1 MTESPISLTESPK
14 LRNISPTSYLDES
27 CVANNATRLKNRQLL
42 IENKVSYFGPESEL
56 SIYDTYRSANLV
68 RLDTEQL
75 MYCGMVT
82 GRKVM
87 HSRLAK
93 GSNKQGQTFLPNES
107 FVIPP
112 GEYVEIDFPD
122 ASESQPTT
130 CLTIEIPK
138 ERIETISE
146 KMNDFASFEGIDHD
160 WQYQPNVLHT
170 HHSSGTQFLIE
181 KLVNLYTLNHP
192 DKEMMIGLGV
202 SELIVR
208 LLRQQGSELLLNYSK
223 HNPDATGMTAVLS
236 YLEINYAQP
245 LTIELLNQIA
255 CMSRSKLYNEFKKQ
269 LGYSP
274 NEYLH
279 QLRLKKAAL
288 LLAQGN
294 TVTHACFDVGF
305 KSLSHFSRRF
315 NSFYN
320 CTPNQFRERHYSS
333 K

>member
-14 LRNISPTSYLDES
+14 LRAKSSSNYLDKS
-27 CVANNATRLKNRQLL
+27 STVNSAIRLKNRKLL

-75 MYCGMVT
+75 MYCGMIT

-87 HSRLAK
+87 HSRLHK
-93 GSNKQGQTFLPNES
+93 SSSKQGQTFLPNES

-122 ASESQPTT
+122 ASELQPTT

-146 KMNDFASFEGIDHD
+146 KMSDLVSFESIDYD
-160 WQYQPNVLHT
+160 WQYQPHVLHT

-181 KLVNLYTLNHP
+181 KLVHLYTLNHP
-192 DKEMMIGLGV
+192 DKEMMIGLGI

-208 LLRQQGSELLLNYSK
+208 LLRQQGSELLLNYSM
-223 HNPDATGMTAVLS
+223 HNPEATGMTAV
-236 YLEINYAQP
+236 INYLNTNFSQP
-245 LTIELLNQIA
+245 LTIDLL
-255 CMSRSKLYNEFKKQ
+255 
-269 LGYSP
+269 
-274 NEYLH
+274 
-279 QLRLKKAAL
+279 
-288 LLAQGN
+288 
-294 TVTHACFDVGF
+294 
-305 KSLSHFSRRF
+305 
-315 NSFYN
+315 
-320 CTPNQFRERHYSS
+320 REVIRAM
-333 K
+333 